1 MNIGS
6 QAFLQRHRTLF
17 VIVLC
22 ALMLAFLAGLQF
34 VWTGQLSRAQAAM
47 MRNTLDGSIRQLH
60 QEIERE
66 FLSLTGD
73 FQGNVQG
80 APSAEWAGESYSLW
94 ATSSFHPRLIRRLLV
109 TGYDPD
115 GQETL
120 RELTLA
126 TGEMAR
132 ADWDP
137 DLEPLR
143 ESISA
148 VQRNSRRGGRNQR
161 LFGWTLF
168 PASRA
173 VARPLQDFGRAR
185 GQPPRPPRGGG
196 RQVYLIIVLDWDYVV
211 ETMLPAF
218 VEQFFAGPDG
228 DRLYE
233 VALVAGDD
241 REFLYRSSPT
251 LDSEWLVGADTR
263 VAIRFIREP
272 SPRSLSPGLEPLGG
286 RRFQPFGRGRLA
298 LAGSGP
304 PQQIEIAAKHVA
316 GSLQAV
322 VEQQRVRNLA
332 MGFGVLLLLAGA
344 MALVVVSARRAA
356 RLAGMQIE
364 FVAGVTH
371 ELRTPLSVICS
382 VGENLSD
389 GVVASGRHVQRYGQL
404 IRDQGR
410 RLSEMVEQTLQ
421 FAALESGERRFQ
433 LGPVDPSDIVQSA
446 VDQALPMIE
455 EAGFSL
461 ERDEAPGLPA
471 VTTDEKAV
479 QQILANLLSN
489 AVKYGE
495 PARSVRIES
504 SVERAGHKPEVQI
517 RIRDRGMGIPARE
530 AGRVF
535 DAFFRGA
542 AAVREN
548 IQGSGL
554 GLKLAR
560 DLARGMGGN
569 LSVRSDAGGGSEFT
583 LHLPV
588 HSGEPRVRRA

>member
-1 MNIGS
+1 MNIVS
-6 QAFLQRHRTLF
+6 WTFLQRHWPLV

-22 ALMLAFLAGLQF
+22 VLMLALLAGLQF
-34 VWTGQLSRAQAAM
+34 VWTGQLSQAQAAM
-47 MRNTLDGSIRQLH
+47 MKNTLDGSIRQLY
-60 QEIERE
+60 QEVERE

-80 APSAEWAGESYSLW
+80 ATGGEWAGESYSLW
-94 ATSSFHPRLIRRLLV
+94 STSSFHPQLIRRLLV
-109 TGYDPD
+109 AGNDPN

-120 RELTLA
+120 RELSLA
-126 TGEMAR
+126 TGEMAD
-132 ADWDP
+132 ASWDAE
-137 DLEPLR
+137 LETLR
-143 ESISA
+143 ESIASA
-148 VQRNSRRGGRNQR
+148 QRNPRRGGRNQR

-173 VARPLQDFGRAR
+173 IARPLQEFGRPR

-196 RQVYLIIVLDWDYVV
+196 RQGFLIIVLDWDYVV
-211 ETMLPAF
+211 NTMLPGF

-233 VALVAGDD
+233 VALVVGND
-241 REFLYRSSPT
+241 REFIYSSSPA
-251 LDSEWLVGADTR
+251 LDSDWLVGVDSRT
-263 VAIRFIREP
+263 AIRFAREP
-272 SPRSLSPGLEPLGG
+272 AARPLSPGLEPQGG
-286 RRFQPFGRGRLA
+286 RRFQPFGRGRLV

-304 PQQIEIAAKHVA
+304 PLEIEIAAKHVA

-322 VEQQRVRNLA
+322 VEQQRLRNLA
-332 MGFGVLLLLAGA
+332 MGFGVLFLLAGA
-344 MALVVVSARRAA
+344 MLLVVVSARRAA
-356 RLAGMQIE
+356 RLAGMQME

-389 GVVASGRHVQRYGQL
+389 GVVAAGGQVQRYGQL

-410 RLSEMVEQTLQ
+410 RLSGMVEQTLQ

-461 ERDEAPGLPA
+461 ERDEAPGLPV

-479 QQILANLLSN
+479 QQVLANLLSN

-504 SVERAGHKPEVQI
+504 SVEHSGRRPEVQI
-517 RIRDRGMGIPARE
+517 RIRDRGMGIPAKE
-530 AGRVF
+530 AGKIF

-569 LSVRSDAGGGSEFT
+569 LSVRSDPGEGSEFT

-588 HSGEPRVRRA
+588 HSGEPA